1 MSFLMNSPYLVQN
14 CTINFELKFDR
25 YKIFTVTDFL
35 IISKED
41 ESRIFPNLERLEKFV
56 REMLLKYK
64 MYPYLDGTIGQIELD
79 YEYTEILLIND
90 SNEDDEQF
98 VRVDEFNT
106 FVK

>member
-1 MSFLMNSPYLVQN
+1 MSFLMNTPYLVQN
-14 CTINFELKFDR
+14 CTINFELKFDENNVFR
-25 YKIFTVTDFL
+25 ITDFL

-41 ESRIFPNLERLEKFV
+41 ESRIFPNLERLENFIVEILFKNQ
-56 REMLLKYK
+56 
-64 MYPYLDGTIGQIELD
+64 MYPYLQGTIGQIELD

>member
-1 MSFLMNSPYLVQN
+1 MSFLMNSTSLVQN

-25 YKIFTVTDFL
+25 YKIFSLTDFL

-41 ESRIFPNLERLEKFV
+41 ESRVFPNLERLEKFV

-64 MYPYLDGTIGQIELD
+64 LYPYLDGTIGQIELD

-90 SNEDDEQF
+90 SNEEDEQF
-98 VRVDEFNT
+98 VRVDEFNY

>member
-1 MSFLMNSPYLVQN
+1 MNSPYLVQN

-64 MYPYLDGTIGQIELD
+64 LYPYLDGTIGQIDLD
-79 YEYTEILLIND
+79 YEYTEILLID
-90 SNEDDEQF
+90 EVNEEEQF

>member
-1 MSFLMNSPYLVQN
+1 MNTPYLVQN
-14 CTINFELKFDR
+14 CTINFELKFDENNVFR
-25 YKIFTVTDFL
+25 ITDFL

-41 ESRIFPNLERLEKFV
+41 ESRIFPNLERLENFIVEILFKNQ
-56 REMLLKYK
+56 
-64 MYPYLDGTIGQIELD
+64 MYPYLQGTIGQIELD